1 MAELEQRQSF
11 EPLVLPRMGNR
22 VWTLTAALIGFMLI
36 LLIPILAVLTGPAGV
51 ATDFAARLSPP
62 DWAHLFGTDQMGH
75 DLLARTIKGLR
86 TSLWVGLLASCCSVV
101 IATALALV
109 ATAGGRFADAIVS
122 LLVDATIG
130 LPHLVLLILICF
142 ALGGGPVAV
151 TVAVALTHWPRL
163 TRILRAEVLQVRQAD
178 YVVSARHFGKSWGVI
193 TIGHILPQI
202 LPQMLVGL
210 VLMFPHAILHEAS
223 LTFLG
228 FGLDPTRPAIGVM
241 LSDSMRYL
249 TAGKWWLGLFP
260 GLCLLLLVLS
270 FDAVGNGV
278 RLILDPRTA
287 QT

>member
-22 VWTLTAALIGFMLI
+22 VWTLTAALVGFMLI
-36 LLIPILAVLTGPAGV
+36 LLIPVLATLAGPAGV

-62 DWAHLFGTDQMGH
+62 DWAHWFGTDQMGH

>member
-1 MAELEQRQSF
+1 MVELEQRHSL

-22 VWTLTAALIGFMLI
+22 IWTLAAALSGIVLI
-36 LLIPILAVLTGPAGV
+36 LLIPVASALMGQAGI
-51 ATDFAARLSPP
+51 APDFAARLLPP
-62 DWAHLFGTDQMGH
+62 DWAHWFGTDQMGH

-86 TSLWVGLLASCCSVV
+86 TSLLVGLLASCCSVL
-101 IATALALV
+101 IATVLALV
-109 ATAGGRFADAIVS
+109 ATAGGRWADALVS

-163 TRILRAEVLQVRQAD
+163 TRILRAEVLQIRQAD
-178 YVVSARHFGKSWGVI
+178 YVVSARHFGKSWVAI
-193 TIGHILPQI
+193 TFTHILPQI

-278 RLILDPRTA
+278 RLILNPRTS

>member
-1 MAELEQRQSF
+1 M
-11 EPLVLPRMGNR
+11 
-22 VWTLTAALIGFMLI
+22 
-36 LLIPILAVLTGPAGV
+36 
-51 ATDFAARLSPP
+51 
-62 DWAHLFGTDQMGH
+62 
-75 DLLARTIKGLR
+75 
-86 TSLWVGLLASCCSVV
+86 GLLASCCSVV